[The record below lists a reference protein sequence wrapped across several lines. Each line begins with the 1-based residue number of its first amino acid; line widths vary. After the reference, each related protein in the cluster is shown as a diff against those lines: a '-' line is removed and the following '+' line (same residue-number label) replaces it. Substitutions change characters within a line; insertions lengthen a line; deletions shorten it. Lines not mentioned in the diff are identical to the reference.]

1 MFAIHKQ
8 CLTDAYKLD
17 ILNQLSVYFATDPF
31 FVFLKIKVYKKYLR
45 RRRKI
50 KIIFPKEEDVY
61 NAFRLTDFNDIKVVI
76 LGQDPYHGEGEAMGL
91 SFAVREGI
99 KMPPSLRNIF
109 KEYKSDLK
117 IERTDTDLTDW
128 ALNGVF
134 LLNTVLTVE
143 KDNANSHKNKG
154 WEIFTDFV
162 IKKISDELEN
172 VVFILW
178 GNQAK
183 EKKNLIDIDKHYII
197 ESAHPSPLS
206 ASRGFFESKPFS
218 KTNNYLESVGKGKVF
233 TK

>member
-1 MFAIHKQ
+1 MFNNNWDEVLK
-8 CLTDAYKLD
+8 DEMNKEYF
-17 ILNQLSVYFATDPF
+17 LNLQK
-31 FVFLKIKVYKKYLR
+31 FVNNQ
-45 RRRKI
+45 RKI

-91 SFAVREGI
+91 SFSVKEGI

>member
-1 MFAIHKQ
+1 MFNNNWDEVLK
-8 CLTDAYKLD
+8 DEMNKEYF
-17 ILNQLSVYFATDPF
+17 LNLQK
-31 FVFLKIKVYKKYLR
+31 FVNNE
-45 RRRKI
+45 RKT

-99 KMPPSLRNIF
+99 KLPPSLRNIF

-117 IERTDTDLTDW
+117 IERTDTNLTDL

-154 WEIFTDFV
+154 WEFFTDFV

-218 KTNNYLESVGKGKVF
+218 KTDNYLESVGKGKVF